1 MKRALDKPIRRAEGI
16 FRRAR
21 ALAAERGPTSIAVA
35 VAENAEVLEAVVEA
49 QRAGLVRALLFGH
62 RERIRRL
69 GDELGLQSDQCQIID
84 QPDPES
90 ACRQAV
96 KAASDGEAEVL
107 MKGIVPTSTLM
118 RLVLDRSFNLRQ
130 ERIISHVALLD
141 IPVYPK
147 LLAVTDG
154 AMVVASDIRQR
165 VQIVENAILLMQAMG
180 VRRPRVALLAAD
192 DHVNLSMPVSCEAAV
207 IAKMAERGQIKGA
220 IVDGPLPLDLAVHAS
235 GKLLR
240 EHGSSLGGRADVLVV
255 DNIESG
261 NALVKSMGL
270 FAQAVFAGIIVGA
283 RVPISLVSR
292 ADTTVNKVV
301 SLAAAIVYAH
311 HLREGATRG

>member
-1 MKRALDKPIRRAEGI
+1 
-16 FRRAR
+16 
-21 ALAAERGPTSIAVA
+21 
-35 VAENAEVLEAVVEA
+35 
-49 QRAGLVRALLFGH
+49 
-62 RERIRRL
+62 
-69 GDELGLQSDQCQIID
+69 
-84 QPDPES
+84 
-90 ACRQAV
+90 
-96 KAASDGEAEVL
+96 
-107 MKGIVPTSTLM
+107 
-118 RLVLDRSFNLRQ
+118 
-130 ERIISHVALLD
+130 
-141 IPVYPK
+141 
-147 LLAVTDG
+147 
-154 AMVVASDIRQR
+154 
-165 VQIVENAILLMQAMG
+165 
-180 VRRPRVALLAAD
+180 
-192 DHVNLSMPVSCEAAV
+192 MPVSCEAAV